1 MDLATLIGVVAAVGC
16 IIIAIMMGGE
26 MGMFVNGPSIMI
38 VVAGTFAV
46 VTMKFSISDMVGA
59 FGVAVKAFVHK
70 VQHPAE
76 IMEQSI
82 ELANVA
88 RKDGLLG
95 LENVE
100 VKNEFLA
107 KGVTM
112 VVDGNPPELVHK
124 ILSKEISL
132 SIDRNEKGLGI
143 FKAMGDV
150 APAMGMIGTLIG
162 LVQMMSNMSDPKS
175 IGPAMAVALLT
186 TLYGAV
192 IATVFA
198 LPIAD
203 KLALRS
209 NEERLTKS
217 MILESI
223 SAIQEGLNPRM
234 IEGLLSIYLAP
245 GKPGKE
251 NDKDKE
257 NTKENAKAA

>member
-1 MDLATLIGVVAAVGC
+1 MDLATLIGIVAAVGC
-16 IIIAIMMGGE
+16 IMAAIMMGGE
-26 MGMFVNGPSIMI
+26 MGMFVNAPSIMI

-46 VTMKFSISDMVGA
+46 VTMKFSLSDMLGA
-59 FGVAVKAFVHK
+59 FGVALKAFVHK
-70 VQHPAE
+70 TQQPSE
-76 IMEQSI
+76 ILDQSM

-100 VKNEFLA
+100 VENEFLA
-107 KGVTM
+107 KGITM

-124 ILSKEISL
+124 ILSKEIML
-132 SIDRNEKGLGI
+132 SIERNEIGLSI
-143 FKAMGDV
+143 FKAIGDV

-192 IATVFA
+192 IANVFA

-203 KLALRS
+203 KLSLRS
-209 NEERLTKS
+209 NEEKLTKS

-234 IEGLLSIYLAP
+234 IEGLLSIYLPVGKAP
-245 GKPGKE
+245 KE
-251 NDKDKE
+251 
-257 NTKENAKAA
+257 KAA

>member
-1 MDLATLIGVVAAVGC
+1 MDLATLIGIVVAIGF
-16 IIIAIMMGGE
+16 IIAAILMGGE
-26 MGMFVNGPSIMI
+26 MGSFVNVPGLMI
-38 VVAGTFAV
+38 VVGGTFAV
-46 VTMKFSISDMVGA
+46 VTMKFSLGDMMGA
-59 FGVAVKAFVHK
+59 FKIAAKAFSHK
-70 VQHPAE
+70 AE
-76 IMEQSI
+76 KPSEIIEQSV

-88 RKDGLLG
+88 RKEGLLG
-95 LENVE
+95 LENVD

-107 KGVTM
+107 KGITM
-112 VVDGNPPELVHK
+112 VVDGNPPELVYK
-124 ILSKEISL
+124 ILSKEIGL
-132 SIDRNEKGLGI
+132 SIERNEKGLSI

-209 NEERLTKS
+209 DEERLTKS

-234 IEGLLSIYLAP
+234 IEGLLSIYLSD
-245 GKPGKE
+245 
-251 NDKDKE
+251 NDKSKDKE
-257 NTKENAKAA
+257 EVKGETA

>member
-1 MDLATLIGVVAAVGC
+1 VDLATLIGIVSGLGC
-16 IIIAIMMGGE
+16 IIAAIMMGGE

-38 VVAGTFAV
+38 VVAGTFAI
-46 VTMKFSISDMVGA
+46 VTMKFSLGDMVGA
-59 FGVAVKAFVHK
+59 LGVALKAFVNK
-70 VQHPAE
+70 VQHPSE
-76 IMEQSI
+76 IIEQSM

-88 RKDGLLG
+88 RKEGLLG

-107 KGVTM
+107 KGISM
-112 VVDGNPPELVHK
+112 VVDGNPPELVTK

-132 SIDRNEKGLGI
+132 SIERNEIGLSI

-234 IEGLLSIYLAP
+234 IEGLLSIYLPPEKGSKA
-245 GKPGKE
+245 KP
-251 NDKDKE
+251 KDE
-257 NTKENAKAA
+257 AA

>member
-1 MDLATLIGVVAAVGC
+1 MDLATLIGIVSALGCLVAA
-16 IIIAIMMGGE
+16 ILMGGE
-26 MGMFVNGPSIMI
+26 MGMFVNAPGLMI

-46 VTMKFSISDMVGA
+46 VLVKFPVSNMLGA
-59 FGVAVKAFVHK
+59 FGVALKAFIYK
-70 VQHPAE
+70 TQQPSE
-76 IMEQSI
+76 IIEQSM

-88 RKDGLLG
+88 RKEGLLG

-107 KGVTM
+107 KGITM
-112 VVDGNPPELVHK
+112 VVDGNPPELVSK
-124 ILSKEISL
+124 ILTKEISL
-132 SIDRNEKGLGI
+132 SIERNEIGLSI
-143 FKAMGDV
+143 FKAIGDV

-192 IATVFA
+192 IANVIA
-198 LPIAD
+198 LPIAA
-203 KLALRS
+203 KLSHRS
-209 NEERLTKS
+209 NEERLSKS

-234 IEGLLSIYLAP
+234 IEGLLNVYLP
-245 GKPGKE
+245 E
-251 NDKDKE
+251 NKKTKTE
-257 NTKENAKAA
+257 NKAA